1 MMESL
6 FTRYPIFRYVPAVL
20 LLAILFRT
28 SAITGEHMGWLQPPF
43 DKFIHS
49 GAYAALGFCFCFWF
63 KNFRWDA
70 NKIRCALVSVLLC
83 VAFGCLDEF
92 HQSFV
97 PGRSV
102 SAGDVVADL
111 IGGIIGASLF
121 IAIKPWKRFKIFR

>member
-49 GAYAALGFCFCFWF
+49 GVYAALGFCFCFWF
-63 KNFRWDA
+63 KF
-70 NKIRCALVSVLLC
+70 
-83 VAFGCLDEF
+83 LD
-92 HQSFV
+92 SINVKFV
-97 PGRSV
+97 NNIKEKF
-102 SAGDVVADL
+102 L
-111 IGGIIGASLF
+111 IVF
-121 IAIKPWKRFKIFR
+121 IV